1 MATISDILNVVQCAS
16 GDALGTGTKGRP
28 MNLKKT
34 ASFWFT
40 TKDFKF
46 DSTRT
51 LNNAYIEELKASGD
65 LTIVKGIKTFEDN
78 SSDDTIETLSDQ
90 TSSVASLGL
99 YQFNV
104 QFVNGIYFQAA
115 LTSLRSF
122 GTRNVIFVDVEN
134 NIFGTKASD
143 GSLKGFSTNMVNPG
157 RLSFPT
163 DSEGIQK
170 QSLAFQLSERDEVDK
185 NYIFIDECSLE
196 DGFYPKTIDGVNEVV
211 LSFASVPTDGA
222 TSISVKAILKQD
234 GSAFTGANIGTTNIQ
249 FLVTEGSS
257 TSNIVTSVAEPST
270 GTYTLT
276 VGTLATNDVLK
287 VSLYDNTN
295 SRIGI
300 VLDSEVFKSNTD
312 SVVVQGS

>member
-40 TKDFKF
+40 KKGFKF
-46 DSTRT
+46 DSSKT
-51 LNNAYIEELKASGD
+51 LNNAYIDELKASGD

-90 TSSVASLGL
+90 TSSLASLGL

-104 QFVNGIYFQAA
+104 QFVKGIYFQAA
-115 LTSLRSF
+115 LASLRSF
-122 GTRNVIFVDVEN
+122 ATRDVIFVDVEN

-170 QSLAFQLSERDEVDK
+170 QSLSFQLSERDEVDK

-211 LSFASVPTDGA
+211 LSFASVPTN
-222 TSISVKAILKQD
+222 TSISVKATLKQD
-234 GSAFTGANIGTTNIQ
+234 GSFFDGASISDFLITKDGTAITPSAIASN
-249 FLVTEGSS
+249 S
-257 TSNIVTSVAEPST
+257 TAK
-270 GTYTLT
+270 TYTFT
-276 VGTLATNDVLK
+276 VAALATDDVLK
-287 VSLYDNTN
+287 ISLDG
-295 SRIGI
+295 GI

-312 SVVVQGS
+312 SVVVA

>member
-1 MATISDILNVVQCAS
+1 MATISDILNVVQC
-16 GDALGTGTKGRP
+16 GLGNTLGTGTKGRP

-185 NYIFIDECSLE
+185 NYIFIDKCSLE

-211 LSFASVPTDGA
+211 LSFTAEPTNTS
-222 TSISVKAILKQD
+222 TSISVKATLKQD
-234 GSAFTGANIGTTNIQ
+234 GSAFTGASYTDFLITKDGTT
-249 FLVTEGSS
+249 
-257 TSNIVTSVAEPST
+257 SNATAGNDNAT
-270 GTYTLT
+270 AGTYVLT
-276 VGTLATNDVLK
+276 VGSSLSTDDELEI
-287 VSLYDNTN
+287 SLYDNTN
-295 SRIGI
+295 SRKGI
-300 VLDSEVFKSNTD
+300 VLDSEVFKSNTA
-312 SVVVQGS
+312 SVVVV